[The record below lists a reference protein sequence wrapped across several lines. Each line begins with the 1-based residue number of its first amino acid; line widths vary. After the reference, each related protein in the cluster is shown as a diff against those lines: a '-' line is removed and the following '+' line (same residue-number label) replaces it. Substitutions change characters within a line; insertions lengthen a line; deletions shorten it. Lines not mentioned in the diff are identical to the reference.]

1 MEVTHEPI
9 QGRLTIMDDIW
20 SQPIPKALCESIAFL
35 IMLSVAV
42 SIPYTDL
49 HKSHLYPLQKNN
61 DLRTTWNLLLA
72 LNNVFD
78 YPSTQVNL

>member
-9 QGRLTIMDDIW
+9 QGRLTILDDIW

-49 HKSHLYPLQKNN
+49 HKSHLHPLQEIMI
-61 DLRTTWNLLLA
+61 LA
-72 LNNVFD
+72 QCGTAPTINI
-78 YPSTQVNL
+78 